1 MGKYKNKFKVGDYVV
16 CNANYSWIRRGTTYQ
31 VKAVN
36 RTGSIQL
43 HGSAGNYNP
52 DKFYLA
58 SEDAP
63 TKLIIKGFSVG
74 DRVTWAQGN
83 SSYEIVEFSNDRKRA
98 RMKPGSGLF
107 INKYNSVNTS
117 EQADAHDGDWIDIKH
132 LQVVDSF
139 EEYYTTDHEN
149 TKEQLYIAICV
160 DGRYPDIN
168 TFIADCKKNSVP
180 VTLTNSTKFMQ
191 LFDKYN
197 KNDII
202 VIQER
207 PLINPTRFT
216 STVSAARCRE
226 AELIMLEIMGFITQA
241 GSTGERYSVGTM
253 QGVNVS

>member
-1 MGKYKNKFKVGDYVV
+1 MGKYKNKFKVGDCVV

-43 HGSAGNYNP
+43 HGSSGNYNP

-58 SEDAP
+58 SEDAS

-83 SSYEIVEFSNDRKRA
+83 SSYEIDEFSNDRKRA

-149 TKEQLYIAICV
+149 TKEPLYIAICV

-168 TFIADCKKNSVP
+168 TFITDCKKDFIP
-180 VTLTNSTKFMQ
+180 VKLTNSTKFRIGTKSELEENLKKDFENDPTFGKYPTSQQWIFALLDSAMELSTQ
-191 LFDKYN
+191 LSP
-197 KNDII
+197 
-202 VIQER
+202 VV
-207 PLINPTRFT
+207 
-216 STVSAARCRE
+216 VSKTKD
-226 AELIMLEIMGFITQA
+226 F
-241 GSTGERYSVGTM
+241 
-253 QGVNVS
+253 